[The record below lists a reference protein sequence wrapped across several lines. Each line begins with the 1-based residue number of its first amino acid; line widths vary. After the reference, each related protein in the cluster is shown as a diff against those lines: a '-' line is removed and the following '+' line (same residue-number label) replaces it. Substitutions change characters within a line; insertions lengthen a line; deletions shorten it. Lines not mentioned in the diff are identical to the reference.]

1 MAKTTTVRKDL
12 IPYEAGVVV
21 LTPLD
26 ENKRPQY
33 EKSVATGYDFLT
45 STQTSVSH
53 TTETLANGNGQDK
66 DYVTDETYTLTVIGN
81 TYNPVFHATVLNRIE
96 TLPEKHLMLTEAT
109 WNLPN
114 TVADGTDLEITFG
127 TSGNI
132 AVVPAAD
139 EDGNVNFIV
148 EDSYGNNLVRVDAA
162 SKLEKGTYFYDADSK
177 ALQFSED
184 YKGAMIRI
192 IYSYEDANAIVYTN
206 DPILKQPEY
215 MVQVFGLSQS
225 ASTSDTYKV
234 VTTLKRATASG
245 DVTDQITQKSKSAPI
260 TYTFTSTPVPSGVS
274 VYSQAFAPVT
284 NGAGGDSG
292 NVNVANGVDDAGIG
306 KTQTGG

>member
-12 IPYEAGVVV
+12 IPYNAGVVI

-26 ENKRPQY
+26 ENKKPMY
-33 EKSVATGYDFLT
+33 DKSVATGYDFLT

-66 DYVTDETYTLTVIGN
+66 NYVTDETYTLTVIGN

-96 TLPEKHLMLTEAT
+96 TLPAKHLMLTET
-109 WNLPN
+109 SWNLPA
-114 TVADGTDLEITFG
+114 TVAEGEDLEITFG
-127 TSGNI
+127 TSGDI
-132 AVVPAAD
+132 KVVPAAD

-148 EDSYGNNLVRVDAA
+148 EDSYGNNLVRVDNA
-162 SKLEKGTYFYDADSK
+162 SKLENGTYFYDKDSK
-177 ALQFSED
+177 ALKFSD
-184 YKGAMIRI
+184 NYKGAMIRV
-192 IYSYEDANAIVYTN
+192 IYSYEDADAIVYTN

-245 DVTDQITQKSKSAPI
+245 DVTDQTTQKSKSAPI

-284 NGAGGDSG
+284 NADAGDGSG
-292 NVNVANGVDDAGIG
+292 NINAANGVDDAGIG
-306 KTQTGG
+306 KANA